1 MRPFKA
7 GVSPYILVFLKRGIT
22 GVPRLWPVRQQRGG
36 RGAVV
41 ASPSGRG
48 NCQTPAV
55 HALWVG
61 FLSSASNAVDGASP
75 RGLQPPRGHAVFAMR
90 KVVQARR
97 SRSSSSAALPRGT
110 PPRTGDYRV
119 PRPRVSGARDSCGA
133 RPGAR
138 GGAFPRFSAKGV
150 KMSPERCRA
159 LWLHA
164 EGGPTFCCRRARS
177 STNNAVDGASSPG
190 GHAVLLRLW
199 PVSAAFAVD
208 GFCQGSGLYVG
219 AYAARVQQAPRPPT
233 TRWTAPS

>member
-1 MRPFKA
+1 MSRGCGPSANNAADVVLWWRPPPGVETARPQQCMRYGWVFFRPPA
-7 GVSPYILVFLKRGIT
+7 TRWTGQAQGGCSPLEDTRCSLCGRLCRRGVVAAPPPPPCRVELLPALGIT
-22 GVPRLWPVRQQRGG
+22 GFRVRESRGPETRAG
-36 RGAVV
+36 PG
-41 ASPSGRG
+41 
-48 NCQTPAV
+48 PA
-55 HALWVG
+55 
-61 FLSSASNAVDGASP
+61 
-75 RGLQPPRGHAVFAMR
+75 
-90 KVVQARR
+90 
-97 SRSSSSAALPRGT
+97 
-110 PPRTGDYRV
+110 
-119 PRPRVSGARDSCGA
+119 
-133 RPGAR
+133 PG